1 MYIIAN
7 GIGIV
12 LLIILLTIAIIVK
25 IVSGVERKLEKFV
38 ALVGM
43 IIFVLVMGKVLNI
56 VPYIC

>member
-7 GIGIV
+7 SIV

-25 IVSGVERKLEKFV
+25 IVSGGERKLEKFV
-38 ALVGM
+38 ALVVM

-56 VPYIC
+56 I

>member
-7 GIGIV
+7 SIV

-25 IVSGVERKLEKFV
+25 IVSGGESKLEKFV

-56 VPYIC
+56 I

>member
-25 IVSGVERKLEKFV
+25 IVSGGERKLEKFV

-43 IIFVLVMGKVLNI
+43 IIFVLVMGKVLKI

>member
-7 GIGIV
+7 SIV
-12 LLIILLTIAIIVK
+12 LLIILLTIVK
-25 IVSGVERKLEKFV
+25 IVSGGERKLEKFV

-56 VPYIC
+56 I